1 FNFIESINNSESQV
15 GWTLTSK
22 LDIEYQVLFEPWRD
36 DDAALGLKKNN
47 DWLNKIS
54 QDFGRWHNQQ
64 LNKNKQLKLTP
75 IQAALWSDCFFL
87 DLKEFF
93 AIKEVE
99 L

>member
-1 FNFIESINNSESQV
+1 M
-15 GWTLTSK
+15 
-22 LDIEYQVLFEPWRD
+22 
-36 DDAALGLKKNN
+36 
-47 DWLNKIS
+47 S
-54 QDFGRWHNQQ
+54 QDFGRWLNQQ